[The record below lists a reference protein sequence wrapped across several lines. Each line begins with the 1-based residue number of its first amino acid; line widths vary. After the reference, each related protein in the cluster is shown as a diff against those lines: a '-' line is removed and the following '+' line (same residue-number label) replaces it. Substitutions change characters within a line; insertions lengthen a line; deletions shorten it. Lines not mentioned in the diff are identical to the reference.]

1 MFKET
6 LPSRGRAE
14 TPELERQERL
24 ERGHRVAV
32 LCLQLEKYLIDE
44 QQPTWEGFL
53 TTNPEIT
60 IASPERQ
67 AAMQKLIETTNQ
79 YNTGLGEMKKLLE
92 MDQKSPEEVATFIF
106 KTKVGYPPLGRV
118 SLETQGGYVIF
129 YCEKMGDYKAFGKL
143 NRESGGTMHRAIDLD
158 VSFQVPSEF
167 FPGETSTVSYSPPT
181 LLIQGLK
188 SEYYTGQ
195 TIIHER
201 QHFIYDVLFREDILS
216 RDESSRKE
224 VARDRLKDEMMAFFR
239 DGARGS
245 SALDN
250 PQLYGW
256 IFETL
261 GKKYEEIV
269 QQFAQAVDQTPTP
282 IKRKARGLIAYQL
295 MLAPVESYPRL
306 YKKIVDFYVQR
317 PELIEK
323 VEVSPEEMY
332 SPSIPLKIDE
342 LPPDLDIPQPPPL
355 PLIK

>member
-6 LPSRGRAE
+6 LPTRSRAE

-44 QQPTWEGFL
+44 PQPTWEGFL
-53 TTNPEIT
+53 TTNPEVS

-67 AAMQKLIETTNQ
+67 AAMQKLIETTNR
-79 YNTGLGEMKKLLE
+79 YNAQLEEMKRLLE
-92 MDQKSPEEVATFIF
+92 MDQKPPEKVAAFIF
-106 KTKVGYPPLGRV
+106 RKKVGYPPLGKV

-143 NRESGGTMHRAIDLD
+143 NKESGGTMHRAIDLE
-158 VSFQVPSEF
+158 VSFEVPSEF

-181 LLIQGLK
+181 LLIRGLK
-188 SEYYTGQ
+188 NEYFTSQ

-216 RDESSRKE
+216 RDKGGYQE
-224 VARDRLKDEMMAFFR
+224 VARDSLKDEMMAYFR
-239 DGARGS
+239 DGAKVGGIS
-245 SALDN
+245 N
-250 PQLYGW
+250 PELYGW

-269 QQFAQAVDQTPTP
+269 QQFAQIVDQTPTP
-282 IKRKARGLIAYQL
+282 IKRKARGLITYQL

-317 PELIEK
+317 PELLEQI
-323 VEVSPEEMY
+323 EVSPEEMY
-332 SPSIPLKIDE
+332 SPSIPLELDE

-355 PLIK
+355 PSR